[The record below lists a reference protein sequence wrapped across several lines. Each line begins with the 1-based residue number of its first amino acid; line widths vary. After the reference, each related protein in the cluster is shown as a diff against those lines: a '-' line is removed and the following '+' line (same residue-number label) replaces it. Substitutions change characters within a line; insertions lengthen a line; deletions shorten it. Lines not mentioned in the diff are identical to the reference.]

1 MPTSDHSAI
10 AELLGIQ
17 APWVVTGTQ
26 LSASLRVFTV
36 VLEQEAPR
44 ARLFSRGAVAPIQ
57 RRYMWEHIA
66 FGGWRCQ
73 IKLVLRQGGQIPTS
87 SWTGHGDEP
96 YTRGLQRE
104 ILDLLTAGATV
115 EQLSVLLRLPF
126 ADLWR
131 YKFRLDQ
138 GQGAKAISVAPAP
151 SAGPMVR
158 PGSATAATAATAANI
173 PAESDPTWMA
183 ILLGRMKL
191 DVRMLGLRL
200 LLAKLQREAQ
210 LHGDGDLHRQAAGDI
225 HRYFV
230 RSQSQL
236 RHELEQVA
244 AYSTQVATLEASQ
257 LPAASDPLWL
267 AVLQDDFPL
276 DVRQLGLRLL
286 LSKLRT
292 QLRTTTD
299 DDARMIKLV
308 EIHRY
313 FVRNKNMLAHE
324 IEQIS
329 RWAGH

>member
-1 MPTSDHSAI
+1 M
-10 AELLGIQ
+10 
-17 APWVVTGTQ
+17 
-26 LSASLRVFTV
+26 
-36 VLEQEAPR
+36 
-44 ARLFSRGAVAPIQ
+44 
-57 RRYMWEHIA
+57 
-66 FGGWRCQ
+66 
-73 IKLVLRQGGQIPTS
+73 LRQGEHIPIS
-87 SWTGHGDEP
+87 VWTGDGDEP

-104 ILDLLTAGATV
+104 ILDLLMAGATV

-138 GQGAKAISVAPAP
+138 GQGAKATAVAPAP
-151 SAGPMVR
+151 SAGQFTRSDV
-158 PGSATAATAATAANI
+158 STTATASNI

-183 ILLGRMKL
+183 VLLGRMKL

-210 LHGDGDLHRQAAGDI
+210 LHGDADLHRQAAGGI
-225 HRYFV
+225 YRYFV

-236 RHELEQVA
+236 KHELEQVA
-244 AYSTQVATLEASQ
+244 AYSSQVATLEPPQ

-286 LSKLRT
+286 LTKLRN
-292 QLRTTTD
+292 QLRATTD
-299 DDARMIKLV
+299 DDVRMIKLV

-313 FVRNKNMLAHE
+313 FVRNKTMLTHE
-324 IEQIS
+324 IEQIR

>member
-1 MPTSDHSAI
+1 MMPTSDHSAI
-10 AELLGIQ
+10 AELLGVH

-26 LSASLRVFTV
+26 LSASSRVFTV
-36 VLEQEAPR
+36 VLEQQAPK
-44 ARLFSRGAVAPIQ
+44 ARLFSKSAVAPIQ
-57 RRYMWEHIA
+57 GKYLWEHIA

-73 IKLVLRQGGQIPTS
+73 IKLVLRQGGPIPAA
-87 SWTGHGDEP
+87 SWTGDGDEA
-96 YTRGLQRE
+96 YTRGLQRQ
-104 ILDLLTAGATV
+104 ILDLLMAGATV

-138 GQGAKAISVAPAP
+138 GQGAKTTPVAPAP
-151 SAGPMVR
+151 NAGPL
-158 PGSATAATAATAANI
+158 PQAGGSSTAMASNL
-173 PAESDPTWMA
+173 PAESDPVWMA

-200 LLAKLQREAQ
+200 LLAKLKREAQ
-210 LHGDGDLHRQAAGDI
+210 LHGDEDLHRQAAGDI

-236 RHELEQVA
+236 RHELEQLA
-244 AYSTQVATLEASQ
+244 AYSNQAATMEASQ

-276 DVRQLGLRLL
+276 EVKQLGLRLL

-313 FVRNKNMLAHE
+313 FERNKTMLTHE

-329 RWAGH
+329 RWASH

>member
-1 MPTSDHSAI
+1 MSTSEYSAI
-10 AELLGIQ
+10 AELLGIH

-26 LSASLRVFTV
+26 ISASSRVFTV
-36 VLEQEAPR
+36 VLEQETPR
-44 ARLFSRGAVAPIQ
+44 TGLFTRRVVAPIQ
-57 RRYMWEHIA
+57 RRYQWEHIA
-66 FGGWRCQ
+66 FAGWRCQ
-73 IKLVLRQGGQIPTS
+73 VRLLLRQGGHIPMAP
-87 SWTGHGDEP
+87 WTGDGDDT

-138 GQGAKAISVAPAP
+138 GQGAKAPSVAPAP
-151 SAGPMVR
+151 TAGQQARSGV
-158 PGSATAATAATAANI
+158 STIATAPKI
-173 PAESDPTWMA
+173 PAESDPAWMA
-183 ILLGRMKL
+183 VLLGRVKL

-210 LHGDGDLHRQAAGDI
+210 LHGDEDLHRQAGGEI

-236 RHELEQVA
+236 RHELEQIA
-244 AYSTQVATLEASQ
+244 AYSNQIATLEAPQ

-267 AVLQDDFPL
+267 AVLQEEFPL
-276 DVRQLGLRLL
+276 DVKQLGLRLL

-313 FVRNKNMLAHE
+313 FIRNKNMLNHE